1 MDPPV
6 KPAGDK
12 TGLCRGKGP
21 ILAFV
26 AAVLLATST
35 AAEPLDDVKWLHAGA
50 DRVAALTTAPPECL
64 AMPEDEEAAFLVE
77 AGRIAFRSHFLLGG
91 PAARTGLS
99 CQSCHVNGHDNPDFH
114 LEGLSGAPGTL
125 DATSHLFS
133 KTRGDATFNP
143 VPIPSLVDA
152 GMRTRFG
159 HAGTVP
165 TLRAFIAGVII
176 DEFQGAPPPAA
187 LFEAVVAY
195 VDALKS
201 EACPA
206 AETAPIT
213 LADDLD
219 TIRRGALAA
228 SLALARRETALADFL
243 MLALR
248 GLLGRI
254 HQRFDL
260 PGLEEQAGQL
270 VLLSGQLGLLRG
282 LAREDVESAR
292 TGLAEWRLR
301 LAAAGQDLAAREPGS
316 LYNPRMLKAALSD

>member
-1 MDPPV
+1 MIRV
-6 KPAGDK
+6 
-12 TGLCRGKGP
+12 L
-21 ILAFV
+21 
-26 AAVLLATST
+26 AAVAVSLIAADA

-50 DRVAALTTAPPECL
+50 DHVAALTAAPPECL
-64 AMPEDEEAAFLVE
+64 ALPEDEEAAFLVE
-77 AGRIAFRSHFLLGG
+77 AGRIAFRSRFLLGG
-91 PAARTGLS
+91 PAARAGLS

-152 GMRTRFG
+152 GIRTRFG
-159 HAGTVP
+159 HAGLVP
-165 TLRAFIAGVII
+165 TLEAFIAGVII
-176 DEFQGAPPPAA
+176 DEFQGEPPPAA
-187 LFEAVVAY
+187 LFDAVVAY

-201 EACPA
+201 DACPA
-206 AETAPIT
+206 SDTAPVT
-213 LADDLD
+213 LADDLE
-219 TIRRGALAA
+219 TVRRGALAA

-260 PGLEEQAGQL
+260 PGLEEEAGQL

-282 LAREDVESAR
+282 LAREDVEAAR
-292 TGLAEWRLR
+292 TGLSEWRLR
-301 LAAAGQDLAAREPGS
+301 LAAAGDALAAREPGS
-316 LYNPRMLKAALSD
+316 LYNPRMLKIVLSD